1 MDYVNINKFSPVPL
15 HEQIKSSVIKAM
27 RAGIISPGEKLPT
40 ENEICQKFGVS
51 RPVVRQ
57 AYSRLAQ
64 DGLVERKRGIG
75 TFLKP
80 LSVGEF
86 ITHIFSYK
94 EELNILGKKPR
105 TVLANAD
112 IIGFDETIF
121 LKLNLEKKDK
131 CFKLERMRYA
141 DEQPF
146 TFIKNYVPM
155 KLFPGLEKYDFSKE
169 SLYNVL
175 TNLYDAEPVK
185 SHRTLYAGMI
195 NSKEAEYLQVSVNSP
210 VNMIESI
217 TFDKYDRPIDY
228 SIETYPGNYHRFS
241 FIAYKE

>member
-75 TFLKP
+75 TFVKP

-94 EELNILGKKPR
+94 EELNILGKKPG
-105 TVLANAD
+105 TVLVASD
-112 IIGFDETIF
+112 IMGFDEDIF
-121 LKLNLEKKDK
+121 SKLHLEKKDK
-131 CFKLERMRYA
+131 CLKIERMRYA
-141 DEQPF
+141 NDQPF
-146 TFIKNYVPM
+146 TFIKNYVPI
-155 KLFPGLEKYDFSKE
+155 KIFPGLEKYDFSKE
-169 SLYNVL
+169 SLYHIL
-175 TNLYDAEPVK
+175 TTQYDAEPVK
-185 SHRTLYAGMI
+185 SYRTLYAGII
-195 NSKEAEYLQVSVNSP
+195 NIKEAGYLQVSVNSP
-210 VNMIESI
+210 INMLESL